1 MDDARQLKINSA
13 ATDVATMAAVDR
25 HACPGEEQPFA
36 ALEAWTA

>member
-13 ATDVATMAAVDR
+13 AKDVATMANADC
-25 HACPGEEQPFA
+25 HSYPGEEQPFA